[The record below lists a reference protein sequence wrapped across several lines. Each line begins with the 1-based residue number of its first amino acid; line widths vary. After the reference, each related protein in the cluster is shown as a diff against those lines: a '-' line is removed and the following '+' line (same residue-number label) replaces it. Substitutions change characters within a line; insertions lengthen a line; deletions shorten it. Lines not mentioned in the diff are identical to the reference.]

1 MMHQAEIER
10 LKKRIDA
17 LENSLDDM
25 HIILNALEGNGD
37 LIYQITQYIARR
49 DGVSESEVAFR

>member
-1 MMHQAEIER
+1 MHQADIER

-25 HIILNALEGNGD
+25 YIMLSAMEGNGD
-37 LIYQITQYIARR
+37 MIYQIVQYIARR

>member
-1 MMHQAEIER
+1 MHQADIER

-25 HIILNALEGNGD
+25 YIMLSAMEGNGD
-37 LIYQITQYIARR
+37 LIYQIVQYIARR
-49 DGVSESEVAFR
+49 DGVSETEVAFR

>member
-1 MMHQAEIER
+1 MHQADIER

-25 HIILNALEGNGD
+25 YIMLSAMEGNGD
-37 LIYQITQYIARR
+37 MIYQIVQYIARR
-49 DGVSESEVAFR
+49 DGVSESVVAFR

>member
-1 MMHQAEIER
+1 MHQAEIER

-25 HIILNALEGNGD
+25 YIMLSAMEGNGD
-37 LIYQITQYIARR
+37 MIYQIVQYIARR

>member
-1 MMHQAEIER
+1 MHQADIER

-25 HIILNALEGNGD
+25 YIMLSAMEGNGD
-37 LIYQITQYIARR
+37 MIYQIVQYIARR
-49 DGVSESEVAFR
+49 DGVSESEVAFK